1 MDISKVLKG
10 SYIFLYS
17 TGAGNSIQHKTDFYF
32 NTQSL
37 VVFPEVPF
45 NWKLLPIGI
54 VSVKGI

>member
-17 TGAGNSIQHKTDFYF
+17 TGAGNSIQHKTGFYF
-32 NTQSL
+32 NTQGL
-37 VVFPEVPF
+37 VVFPKAPF